1 MKIAHLIPQ
10 FYPYFGG
17 AEVCIHNVCES
28 LVKAGHEPVV
38 ITTTPPPEVKAPFKY
53 EIIHLSKRTGG
64 LFRHAPLLGKMY
76 LRNRLAAL
84 QKKYKFDLWQVTM
97 GYPAGIYS
105 VDFFRKNKIPCILR
119 CCGDDIQKYPEINYG
134 YRLDPAIDAL
144 AMEKYPKFDG
154 LVALTPSVKKEYLEL
169 GIDDDKIRIIPN
181 GVNVKRFA
189 DSKTAAIK
197 KKIFSELGVKEN
209 EKLILTVGR
218 YHPKKGY
225 ELIPAIA
232 AELKKKDI
240 KFKWVIAGKA
250 AGLINEKFP
259 EAASLGIMTLEKFA
273 GLQADFFSLPSQG
286 LVDIY
291 CAADIFVLPTLIE
304 TFGMVLVEAM
314 ASGLPIVTTEA
325 PGVTDVINNGL
336 NGLKMPVGD
345 TDSIADAIAS
355 IFHDREM
362 ASKLSLTALKE
373 AETKYDWKNVTAR
386 YLEFYEDV
394 ISAFKS
400 GNTK

>member
-64 LFRHAPLLGKMY
+64 LFRHAPLLGKIY

-84 QKKYKFDLWQVTM
+84 QKKYNFDLWQVTM

-144 AMEKYPKFDG
+144 AMEKYPKFNG

-189 DSKTAAIK
+189 DSKTIAVK
-197 KKIFSELGVKEN
+197 KKVFSELGIKDT

-232 AELKKKDI
+232 AELKEKDI
-240 KFKWVIAGKA
+240 SFKWVIAGKA
-250 AGLINEKFP
+250 AGFINEKFP
-259 EAASLGIMTLEKFA
+259 EAASLGIITLEKFA

-286 LVDIY
+286 LVDLY

-325 PGVTDVINNGL
+325 PGVTDVINHGVNGF
-336 NGLKMPVGD
+336 KMQVGD
-345 TDSIADAIAS
+345 THAMADAIAN

-362 ASKLSLTALKE
+362 ASKLSSAALNE
-373 AETKYDWKNVTAR
+373 AGIKYDWKNVTSR

-394 ISAFKS
+394 ISAFKN

>member
-28 LVKAGHEPVV
+28 LVRAGHEPVV
-38 ITTTPPPEVKAPFKY
+38 ITTTPPPEVEAPFKY
-53 EIIHLSKRTGG
+53 EIVHLSKRTGG
-64 LFRHAPLLGKMY
+64 LFRRFPLLGKMY
-76 LRNRLAAL
+76 LVNRLASL

-97 GYPAGIYS
+97 GYPAGMYS
-105 VDFFRKNKIPCILR
+105 VDFFRKRKIPCILR

-144 AMEKYPKFDG
+144 AIEKYPKFNG

-169 GIDDDKIRIIPN
+169 GIDENRIRIIPN
-181 GVNVKRFA
+181 GVNVARFA
-189 DSKTAAIK
+189 ESRTESVK
-197 KKIFSELGVKEN
+197 KKVFSELGIGDS

-232 AELKKKDI
+232 AKLKEKGI

-259 EAASLGIMTLEKFA
+259 DAASLGIVTLEKFA

-286 LVDIY
+286 LVDLY

-314 ASGLPIVTTEA
+314 AAGLPIVTTEA
-325 PGVTDVINNGL
+325 PGVTDVINHGV

-345 TDSIADAIAS
+345 TDSMADAIAGM
-355 IFHDREM
+355 FHDRDT
-362 ASKLSLTALKE
+362 ASRLSATALKE
-373 AETKYDWKNVTAR
+373 AETKYDWKNVTSR

-394 ISAFKS
+394 LS
-400 GNTK
+400 GSKGGNIR